1 MNSFSSKVT
10 IGLAA
15 ILLLGTALLP
25 AQTGTAVLR
34 GQVVDQTGALIPGA
48 TISIASGDFK
58 REATASNVGQF
69 NIRGVP
75 AGKYTVRATLKGFA
89 PFEDA
94 EVILTAGQDKV
105 LEIPMLVSME
115 KQEIEVSETNQSKLD
130 VDASSNAGALVL
142 KGKDL
147 DMLSD
152 DPDDLASDLQALAG
166 PAAGPNGGQIFID
179 GFTGGRLPPKESI
192 REIRINQN
200 PFAAEFDRL
209 GFGRIEILTRP
220 GSDRYRGQL
229 SANFWDKALNTRNP
243 YLTTATPGY
252 HTRMFSGNFGGPI
265 KKKASFFLDVDRRNV
280 EQAAV
285 INALILDDNFNVVPF
300 SEAVLTPN
308 VRTSINPRFDYA
320 FNTNNTLVARYSFST
335 SRSENGGVGG
345 FRLPSQGTNS
355 DNNEHSIQL
364 TYTSVVNARAV
375 NETRFRYSRDRSDRT
390 GVSSSPTISIPDAFT
405 GGGASIS
412 RTYDHEDGYE
422 LHNFTS
428 LTRGRHFV
436 KFGGR
441 LRGVS
446 IDDFTTSGF
455 NGTYSF
461 RTLGDCPSGVVL
473 SLCSS
478 YKVTLQGLRQG
489 LTPAQI
495 RAQGGGANQFTVSGG
510 SNLTDVSRFDL
521 GLFLQDDW
529 RVRPNFSISAGLR
542 FETQNNINDHASW
555 APRLSFAWGIG
566 SSGAARQPKMVIR
579 GGFGM
584 FYDRFDESLT
594 LSAKR
599 QNGVNQQQFVVP
611 NPDFFPTVPSL
622 ATLTANRQTQA
633 IRVVDSALQA
643 PYMAQTAFSLERQLP
658 KNMTM
663 SMTYTNSIGVHTL
676 RSRNINAPLPGTY
689 DPAVPN
695 SGTRPYPGVG
705 NLYLYESSGRFR
717 QNQVTVNINSRI
729 STKLTLFGFYSFSK
743 ARSNTDGAGSFP
755 ANQYDLSQEYSRAG
769 FDITHRVFI
778 GGGITAPWGI
788 RLSPFVQVNS
798 GGPFNITVGQDLNGD
813 SLFNDRPGIATDLAR
828 SSVVSTPLGAFD
840 RSPLPGQTILSR
852 NYAHGPGQFTVNM
865 RLARSWSF
873 GERAGRGTV
882 DMGAGGGDRGGPGG
896 MRGPGGP
903 GGGPGGGGPRGA
915 GGPGGGGP
923 GGGGGGPRGG
933 GGGGPMGGMF
943 DTGGGN
949 GRYSLTLSISARNLL
964 NHVNP
969 GTPSG
974 VLSSPNFLRSTQLAG
989 GFGPG
994 GQTSN
999 RQVELSLRFGF

>member
-1 MNSFSSKVT
+1 MNSFSSRLT
-10 IGLAA
+10 IGLVAM
-15 ILLLGTALLP
+15 LLCTALLP

-34 GQVVDQTGALIPGA
+34 GQVVDQTGALIPDA
-48 TISIASGDFK
+48 TISIVSGDFK
-58 REATASNVGQF
+58 REAKASNVGAYNF
-69 NIRGVP
+69 RGVP
-75 AGKYTVRATLKGFA
+75 PGKYTVRATLKGFA
-89 PFEDA
+89 PFEDT
-94 EVILTAGQDKV
+94 EVLLAAGQDKV

-115 KQEIEVSETNQSKLD
+115 KQEIEVAETNQAKLD

-220 GSDRYRGQL
+220 GSDRYRGQV
-229 SANFWDKALNTRNP
+229 SFNYWDKALNTRNP

-252 HTRMFSGNFGGPI
+252 HTRMFSANFGGPL
-265 KKKASFFLDVDRRNV
+265 KKKASFFIDVDRRNV

-285 INALILDDNFNVVPF
+285 INALILDNSFNVVPF

-308 VRTSINPRFDYA
+308 VRTSINPRIDYA

-345 FRLPSQGTNS
+345 FRLPSLGTNR
-355 DNNEHSIQL
+355 DNNEHSVQI
-364 TYTSVVNARAV
+364 TETSVLNARAI
-375 NETRFRYSRDRSDRT
+375 NETRFRYSRERSNQT
-390 GVSSSPTISIPDAFT
+390 GVSSSPTISVPDAFT

-412 RTYDHEDGYE
+412 LSYDNQDDYE

-441 LRGVS
+441 LRAVS
-446 IDDFTTSGF
+446 VDDFTTSNY
-455 NGTYSF
+455 NGSF
-461 RTLGDCPSGVVL
+461 SFT
-473 SLCSS
+473 SLNA
-478 YKVTLQGLRQG
+478 YRITLQGLQAG

-495 RAQGGGANQFTVSGG
+495 RAQGGGANQFTVTGG
-510 SNLTDVSRFDL
+510 TNLADVSRFDL

-566 SSGAARQPKMVIR
+566 ASGAARQPKMVIR

-584 FYDRFDESLT
+584 FYDRFNESLT

-611 NPDFFPTVPSL
+611 SPDFFPTVPSV

-633 IRVVDSALQA
+633 IRVVDSNLQA

-689 DPAVPN
+689 DPTVPN
-695 SGTRPYPGVG
+695 SGVRPYAGVG

-729 STKLTLFGFYSFSK
+729 SAKLNLFGFYSFSK

-769 FDITHRVFI
+769 FDVNHRVFI

-788 RLSPFVQVNS
+788 RLSPFIQVNS

-813 SLFNDRPGIATDLAR
+813 SLFNDRPGIATDLTRA
-828 SSVVSTPLGAFD
+828 SVVSTPLGAFD
-840 RSPLPGQTILSR
+840 RSPLPSQSILAR

-865 RLARSWSF
+865 RMAKSWSF
-873 GERAGRGTV
+873 GERASRTTV
-882 DMGAGGGDRGGPGG
+882 PVGGGERGGGDHGGPGG

-903 GGGPGGGGPRGA
+903 GGGGPGGGGPR
-915 GGPGGGGP
+915 GGGGP

-933 GGGGPMGGMF
+933 GGGAGPMGGMF
-943 DTGGGN
+943 DTGGGA
-949 GRYSLTLSISARNLL
+949 GRYNLTLSISARNLL

-999 RQVELSLRFGF
+999 RQIELSLRFGF

>member
-1 MNSFSSKVT
+1 MNAFSSRLT
-10 IGLAA
+10 FGLVAM
-15 ILLLGTALLP
+15 LWTALLS

-48 TISIASGDFK
+48 TISVVSGTFK
-58 REATASNVGQF
+58 REAAASNVGQF
-69 NIRGVP
+69 SFRGIP
-75 AGKYTVRATLKGFA
+75 AGRYTVRATLKGFA

-115 KQEIEVSETNQSKLD
+115 KQSIEVAETNQSKLD

-152 DPDDLASDLQALAG
+152 DPDDLQADLQALAG

-220 GSDRYRGQL
+220 GTDRYRGQL
-229 SANFWDKALNTRNP
+229 SFNYWDKALNTRNP
-243 YLTTATPGY
+243 YLTTKTPAY

-265 KKKASFFLDVDRRNV
+265 NKKSSFFIDVDRRNV

-285 INALILDDNFNVVPF
+285 INALVLDDSFNVVPF

-320 FNTNNTLVARYSFST
+320 FNTNNTLVVRYSYST
-335 SRSENGGVGG
+335 STSKNGGVGG
-345 FRLPSQGTNS
+345 FRLLTQGTNS
-355 DNNEHSIQL
+355 DNTDQSVQ
-364 TYTSVVNARAV
+364 TTFTSLLNARAV
-375 NETRFRYSRDRSDRT
+375 NETRFRYSRDRSNRT
-390 GVSSSPTISIPDAFT
+390 GASSSPTISIPDAFT

-412 RTYDHEDGYE
+412 LTYDHEDNYE

-441 LRGVS
+441 LRSVS
-446 IDDFTTSGF
+446 VDDFTTSNF
-455 NGTYSF
+455 NGSF
-461 RTLGDCPSGVVL
+461 SFT
-473 SLCSS
+473 SLNA
-478 YKVTLQGLRQG
+478 YKITLQGLQQG
-489 LTPAQI
+489 LTAAQI
-495 RAQGGGANQFTVSGG
+495 RALGGGANQFTVSGG
-510 SNLTDVSRFDL
+510 TNLTDVARHDV

-529 RVRPNFSISAGLR
+529 RVRPNLSLSAGVR
-542 FETQNNINDHASW
+542 FETQNNISDHASW
-555 APRLSFAWGIG
+555 APRLSFAWGM
-566 SSGAARQPKMVIR
+566 GAGGATRQPKMVIR

-599 QNGVNQQQFVVP
+599 QNGINQQQFVVP
-611 NPDFFPTVPSL
+611 SPDFFPTVPTL

-633 IRVVDSALQA
+633 IRIVDSSLQA

-689 DPAVPN
+689 DPTVPN
-695 SGTRPYPGVG
+695 SGVRPYPGAG

-717 QNQVTVNINSRI
+717 QNQITVNINSRI
-729 STKLTLFGFYSFSK
+729 SAKLNLFGFYSFSK
-743 ARSNTDGAGSFP
+743 ARSNSDGAGSFP

-769 FDITHRVFI
+769 FDVNHRVFI
-778 GGGITAPWGI
+778 GGGITAPWGL
-788 RLSPFVQVNS
+788 RLSPFIQINS

-813 SLFNDRPGIATDLAR
+813 SLFNDRPAIATDLTR

-840 RSPLPGQTILSR
+840 RSPLPGQTILAR

-865 RLARSWSF
+865 RMARSWSF
-873 GERAGRGTV
+873 GERAARGTV
-882 DMGAGGGDRGGPGG
+882 NVGGGERGGGDRGGGRPGG
-896 MRGPGGP
+896 GPGGP
-903 GGGPGGGGPRGA
+903 GGPGGGGPRG
-915 GGPGGGGP
+915 GG

-933 GGGGPMGGMF
+933 GGGGAPAGPMGGMF
-943 DTGGGN
+943 DGGGSGA
-949 GRYSLTLSISARNLL
+949 GRYSITLSISARNML